1 MPKICVVGSSNLD
14 MNSYVPR
21 FPQVGETLHGHRF
34 TTGYGGKGANQA
46 VMAARLGGAVSMVA
60 KVGDDLF
67 GRDML
72 ANFRAE
78 GIDDRYISV
87 TKSAASGVAVITI
100 DDAGSN
106 TIIVSAG
113 ANWLVTPADVEQAS
127 AVIQGA
133 DVLVCQLEVP
143 FEATLAALRLARAAG
158 VRTILNP
165 APAQADLPAEMIQ
178 LSDIFCPNEG
188 ELQLL
193 TGQRDLITLE
203 QIEAAARSLLARGAV
218 NVIVTLG
225 ERGSLLVNGAGRQHV
240 LAPLVRAVDTT
251 GAGDAFVGS
260 LAYYWAT
267 GAPLTQAMQRANQIA
282 AISVQ
287 SPGAQSSF
295 PHAKDLGTLRSTD
308 F

>member
-46 VMAARLGGAVSMVA
+46 VMAARLGGTVSMVA

-225 ERGSLLVNGAGRQHV
+225 ERGSLLVNAIGSQHV
-240 LAPLVRAVDTT
+240 SAPVVKAVDTT

-260 LAYYWAT
+260 LAYHWAA
-267 GAPLTQAMQRANQIA
+267 GVPLSEAMQQANQIA

-287 SPGAQSSF
+287 FPGAQSSF
-295 PHAKDLGTLRSTD
+295 PRAKDLQ
-308 F
+308 